1 MTRIKKLCALVLAVM
16 MVVTAGVISV
26 NAAQSS
32 DSDAVSADTT
42 ETGITIHVRMSDG
55 TQPYVYLWNSLPTNS
70 AMSKSYPGE
79 KMTKGDKWY
88 NYHVADVTKVN
99 AIVTDADGKQYSSE
113 KKLESAASADWY
125 CENGKWSKYN
135 PDEPDPVGSVDMR
148 EETIYFVM
156 TTRFYDGD
164 TGNDVHCWD
173 DGTAGNGDDDPAWRG
188 DFKGLGEKL
197 DYIKALGFSAIWV
210 TPVVTNGSGY
220 DYHGYHAMDLST
232 VDARY
237 ESSDYTY
244 EDLIHDAHQKG
255 MKIIQ
260 DVVLQHTGNFGEA
273 HFCDLF
279 TKDTTKDLGNLQESL
294 IPTQYLLDTYGLKS
308 PEEYWAQ
315 KPGVQYQQRLNLM
328 KNVTYS
334 GDNGNSTGPQPAAQD
349 LSLIHISEPT
359 RP

>member
-99 AIVTDADGKQYSSE
+99 AIVTDANGKQYSSE

-135 PDEPDPVGSVDMR
+135 PDEPDPIGRV
-148 EETIYFVM
+148 
-156 TTRFYDGD
+156 
-164 TGNDVHCWD
+164 
-173 DGTAGNGDDDPAWRG
+173 
-188 DFKGLGEKL
+188 
-197 DYIKALGFSAIWV
+197 
-210 TPVVTNGSGY
+210 
-220 DYHGYHAMDLST
+220 
-232 VDARY
+232 
-237 ESSDYTY
+237 
-244 EDLIHDAHQKG
+244 
-255 MKIIQ
+255 
-260 DVVLQHTGNFGEA
+260 
-273 HFCDLF
+273 
-279 TKDTTKDLGNLQESL
+279 
-294 IPTQYLLDTYGLKS
+294 YLLCY
-308 PEEYWAQ
+308 
-315 KPGVQYQQRLNLM
+315 
-328 KNVTYS
+328 
-334 GDNGNSTGPQPAAQD
+334 DNPF
-349 LSLIHISEPT
+349 L
-359 RP
+359 

>member
-99 AIVTDADGKQYSSE
+99 AIVTDANGKQYSSE

-135 PDEPDPVGSVDMR
+135 PD
-148 EETIYFVM
+148 
-156 TTRFYDGD
+156 
-164 TGNDVHCWD
+164 
-173 DGTAGNGDDDPAWRG
+173 
-188 DFKGLGEKL
+188 
-197 DYIKALGFSAIWV
+197 
-210 TPVVTNGSGY
+210 
-220 DYHGYHAMDLST
+220 
-232 VDARY
+232 
-237 ESSDYTY
+237 
-244 EDLIHDAHQKG
+244 
-255 MKIIQ
+255 
-260 DVVLQHTGNFGEA
+260 
-273 HFCDLF
+273 
-279 TKDTTKDLGNLQESL
+279 
-294 IPTQYLLDTYGLKS
+294 
-308 PEEYWAQ
+308 
-315 KPGVQYQQRLNLM
+315 
-328 KNVTYS
+328 
-334 GDNGNSTGPQPAAQD
+334 
-349 LSLIHISEPT
+349 
-359 RP
+359 

>member
-1 MTRIKKLCALVLAVM
+1 
-16 MVVTAGVISV
+16 
-26 NAAQSS
+26 
-32 DSDAVSADTT
+32 
-42 ETGITIHVRMSDG
+42 
-55 TQPYVYLWNSLPTNS
+55 
-70 AMSKSYPGE
+70 
-79 KMTKGDKWY
+79 
-88 NYHVADVTKVN
+88 
-99 AIVTDADGKQYSSE
+99 
-113 KKLESAASADWY
+113 
-125 CENGKWSKYN
+125 
-135 PDEPDPVGSVDMR
+135 
-148 EETIYFVM
+148 M
-156 TTRFYDGD
+156 TTRFYNGD

-273 HFCDLF
+273 HFCDLS
-279 TKDTTKDLGNLQESL
+279 QR
-294 IPTQYLLDTYGLKS
+294 IQLKTLATFRS
-308 PEEYWAQ
+308 
-315 KPGVQYQQRLNLM
+315 
-328 KNVTYS
+328 
-334 GDNGNSTGPQPAAQD
+334 
-349 LSLIHISEPT
+349 H
-359 RP
+359 

>member
-156 TTRFYDGD
+156 TTRFYNGD

-210 TPVVTNGSGY
+210 TPVVTNGS
-220 DYHGYHAMDLST
+220 AMTTTAIMLWICQQLML
-232 VDARY
+232 V
-237 ESSDYTY
+237 
-244 EDLIHDAHQKG
+244 
-255 MKIIQ
+255 MKAQ
-260 DVVLQHTGNFGEA
+260 TTHTKI
-273 HFCDLF
+273 LF
-279 TKDTTKDLGNLQESL
+279 TML
-294 IPTQYLLDTYGLKS
+294 
-308 PEEYWAQ
+308 
-315 KPGVQYQQRLNLM
+315 
-328 KNVTYS
+328 
-334 GDNGNSTGPQPAAQD
+334 
-349 LSLIHISEPT
+349 T
-359 RP
+359 RRA